1 MRHIS
6 ASNLDVF
13 RPMGQ
18 LEREL
23 RLAQQHPKEVVEALR
38 PWLSETRQ
46 SRIEQVLTHRTRT
59 LAVAVEGVRDPHN
72 VAAVIRSADA
82 MGVQAVH
89 IIENGRPFRSSRKV
103 TQGAHRWLD
112 IGVWEDPKSFAH
124 LVRGQG
130 KRIYY
135 AAADASLSVEDICT
149 HEPAVLV
156 FGNEHEGISPA
167 MRDLA
172 DGGFCVPMYGF
183 VDSFNISVAA
193 SLALYALRHAGRG
206 DLSDDE
212 RKILRA
218 RFYLTAVN
226 KGYEIVER
234 CAPHLLMDQSS
245 NICCG

>member
-13 RPMGQ
+13 RPIGQ

-23 RLAQQHPKEVVEALR
+23 HLAQQHPVPVVEALR
-38 PWLSETRQ
+38 PWLSQGRQ
-46 SRIEQVLTHRTRT
+46 ARIEQVLSHRTRS

-89 IIENGRPFRSSRKV
+89 IIENGNPFRSSRKV

-124 LVRGQG
+124 LMRGQG

-135 AAADASLSVEDICT
+135 AAADANLAVGDISLQ
-149 HEPAVLV
+149 EPAVLV

-167 MRDLA
+167 MRDVA

-183 VDSFNISVAA
+183 VESFNISVAA
-193 SLALYALRHAGRG
+193 SLALYALRHSGRG
-206 DLSDDE
+206 DLNEDE
-212 RKILRA
+212 REVLRA
-218 RFYLTAVN
+218 RYYLTAVN
-226 KGYEIVER
+226 KGYEIVQR
-234 CAPHLLMDQSS
+234 LWGQSRA
-245 NICCG
+245 IDI